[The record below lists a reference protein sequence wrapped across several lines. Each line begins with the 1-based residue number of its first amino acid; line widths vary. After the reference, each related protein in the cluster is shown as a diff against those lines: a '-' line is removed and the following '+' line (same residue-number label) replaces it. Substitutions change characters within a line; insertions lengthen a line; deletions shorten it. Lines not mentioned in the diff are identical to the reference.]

1 MAPADSNIES
11 NADRGSALL
20 IMGFQ
25 PENCVTPRIFV
36 AATRMND
43 GKTTVSLGLI
53 SALKERDLRIG
64 FIKPVGQR
72 FVEVDGHKIDEDSVL
87 INEVFGGTDP
97 IAEMSPV
104 AVEPEFT
111 RKYLL
116 GGNHEAMV
124 RRVLKAFDRVAWEKE
139 FVVIEGT
146 GHAGV
151 GSVFDLSNAKVA
163 KILGAKVILVTQ
175 GGIGRPIDEVALNKA
190 VFDQLGVPL
199 LGVVVNKVMPE
210 KLAQVTDFAR
220 KGLKRIGVD
229 LLGVIPRLIEL
240 ENPTLLQICEQLEAR
255 FIHGAASGNHR
266 VGRVIVGAMS
276 SRNAIDHFL
285 PGTLVIT
292 PGDREDLVLAAMS
305 SSALGTREEGLAGII
320 LSDDILPHRNVM
332 EIIRQSRMP
341 VLASHLDSYAVASKI
356 HDLTVKTRASDAD
369 KVTKIRSLIRSN
381 LDIDKILRMA
391 EWAGEPV
398 IPTVSA

>member
-1 MAPADSNIES
+1 MP
-11 NADRGSALL
+11 
-20 IMGFQ
+20 FH
-25 PENCVTPRIFV
+25 PENRVTPRIFI

-43 GKTTVSLGLI
+43 GKTTVSLALI
-53 SALKERDLRIG
+53 SALKERHFRIG

-72 FVEVDGHKIDEDSVL
+72 FIEVEGQKIDEDSVL
-87 INEVFGGTDP
+87 INQVFGGTDP

-111 RKYLL
+111 RKYLTS
-116 GGNHEAMV
+116 GNHDSMV
-124 RRVLKAFDRVAWEKE
+124 NRILKGFDRVAWEKD

-151 GSVFDLSNAKVA
+151 GTVFDLSNATVA
-163 KILGAKVILVTQ
+163 KLLGSKVILVTQ

-190 VFDQLGVPL
+190 VFEQLHVPI
-199 LGVVVNKVMPE
+199 LGVVINKVMPD
-210 KLAQVTDFAR
+210 KLQQISDFAR
-220 KGLKRIGVD
+220 KGFKRIGVE
-229 LLGVIPRLIEL
+229 LLGVIPRIVEL
-240 ENPTLLQICEQLEAR
+240 ENPTLIQICDQLEAR
-255 FIHGAASGNHR
+255 FIHGESSANRR

-292 PGDREDLVLAAMS
+292 PGDREDLILAALS
-305 SSALGTREEGLAGII
+305 SSALGTKEESLAGIV
-320 LSDDILPHRNVM
+320 LSDDLLPHRNVM

-341 VLASHLDSYAVASKI
+341 VIASHLDSYAVASRI

-369 KVTKIRSLIRSN
+369 KVQKIRSTIRSS
-381 LDIDKILRMA
+381 LDIDKILKAA
-391 EWAGEPV
+391 E
-398 IPTVSA
+398 VSPSSPATA